1 MSRTP
6 GNESPRSPSTPST
19 PSTPIKFNEIPL
31 EQYYDVEEEMGS
43 GQFAV
48 VKKVVKRATGEQF
61 AAKYIKKRRYANS
74 RRGVA
79 RLHIEREVEVLR
91 SIGGHPNVI
100 ELFEVFETPNEVI
113 LILELV
119 SGGELFDHV
128 CSNEYLNEKEAS
140 AFIRQ
145 ILYGVQHLHSRFI
158 CHLDIKPENVMLKKR
173 GESQVKLIDFGLSRM
188 IHPGVPVKDMIGT
201 PEFVAPEVVNYEPL
215 STATDMWAI
224 GVVCYI
230 LLCGASPFL
239 GRTRE
244 ETFCNITG
252 VNYHFSSKYFAN
264 VSDLAKEFISRLFV
278 KDVRRRATVEECLNH
293 PWIRK
298 WTDSF
303 QDCQPSIINT
313 ANIKAF
319 KIRVKWRR
327 ALDTVLVCNRIVR
340 NADQRETQNSK
351 KSAGKDERPSRID
364 PENVIASAIFVACE
378 EGNLATLEELSNVHR
393 LSLDISNSMGET
405 PLMVAAGGGFDNL
418 VAFLRKK
425 GCLANMEDHRGDTA
439 LFWAVRNGHGNV
451 VRMLFSYGDKTGTL
465 LDVNKTNKSGES
477 ALHVAVR
484 YSQTECVLALL
495 EYGADPDIQDEHGET
510 CVHTASWHGNTFI
523 LSILCRFGP
532 SLGLRN
538 QDEETALHCASLRGH
553 LECVQSLVENGAPI
567 NALDQCGQ
575 TALHLALRRCHV
587 DVALFLI
594 TKDCQLDIQ
603 DENGDTPLH
612 IASQLGLNTIVQT
625 LCHLGAKVDLQN
637 SLSQTPLHVASQ
649 GCHVEIVRYLCL
661 ANANVNLKTKDGLT
675 AEIISLAHDNT
686 QIGSLL
692 SKMRSDQSRQQF
704 IKQLYPIDAPLPRI
718 KLKLF
723 GHSEVGKSKL
733 VQALQTSPSHSSLNS
748 IMDAVSRRFSDN
760 MHLAQSSS
768 AQSIG
773 HQSQVYSQDEG
784 IDSSGSSSSDMV
796 SRVEGRKT
804 WPINYQRPTHTSYTH
819 GIDVQNVVFPGCG
832 EFSIWE
838 FGGYEPYHIAYDHF
852 VGNSDC
858 IHVIVIRASDPTE
871 VQYKQA
877 LYWFNFLKGRV
888 TPSEPI
894 GHCGVVSRRSKVVV
908 VGTCATPQLFPQ
920 KCPDGNFFISSDAEA
935 MMKTLNLRFDTH
947 FDIFD
952 RIILLDTANQNCAG
966 LKSLREYL
974 HKARDLIIERL
985 QKPLALLDVCVTFL
999 SQLRKRYTNFPIIT
1013 WPHFSNVV
1021 RTELNPLATDSH
1033 CRQLVQQLQLI
1044 GEVVYLRDE
1053 ASELDYVVLT
1063 PEWLGTHIIGTLLSA
1078 KFLSECH
1085 TNGSY
1090 STGEFSAIFPEI
1102 AEPGDLL
1109 HILDTLQLCA
1119 VLEAGSTEFEF
1130 PAFILDE
1137 APMEVWQNNRPNYV
1151 YGGMRIVPMRGMERS
1166 LQSTFP
1172 RIQVA
1177 MRRSMRDF
1185 QDPMDAEL
1193 SQWRGYSKMCSGQ
1206 MEALIRLHGDAVEVQ
1221 VRGPSEMA
1229 PSCVYFLED
1238 IANLVEQTASEV
1250 APGIS
1255 IERHFLSPKHLKEH
1269 KPAPATFP
1277 PEEIMAM
1284 QQRESL
1290 KIRNSDGEEE
1300 MFTDV
1305 VCFGSREVAALLT
1318 LGIDVSVSQ
1327 LQLASRCELAAL
1339 LDPPESMGR
1348 DWSILAVKLNLADQQ
1363 IAEVDSTGL
1372 SLSRTDQL
1380 LAEWAL
1386 QCPEVASVGRL
1397 CAILEEMGRLDARD
1411 ALYRTVPLYLFAPLE
1426 EQSGSMIPNSLPSAM
1441 PTTQQP
1447 SSPSPPDTPNSGNET
1462 TLDMRKHDS
1471 GVVSLSHSTIDPRS
1485 CNTSAVLR

>member
-19 PSTPIKFNEIPL
+19 PNTPIKFNEIPL

-48 VKKVVKRATGEQF
+48 VKRVLKRATGEQF

-79 RLHIEREVEVLR
+79 RMHIEREVEVLR
-91 SIGGHPNVI
+91 AIGGHPNVI

-173 GESQVKLIDFGLSRM
+173 AESQVKLIDFGLSRM

-201 PEFVAPEVVNYEPL
+201 PEFVAPE
-215 STATDMWAI
+215 WAI

-298 WTDSF
+298 AN
-303 QDCQPSIINT
+303 CQPSIINT
-313 ANIKAF
+313 ANIRAF

-340 NADQRETQNSK
+340 NADQRETQRSK

-477 ALHVAVR
+477 ALHVA
-484 YSQTECVLALL
+484 

-553 LECVQSLVENGAPI
+553 LECVQSL
-567 NALDQCGQ
+567 CGQ

-637 SLSQTPLHVASQ
+637 SLSQTPLHAAAQ

-661 ANANVNLKTKDGLT
+661 ANANVNLKTK
-675 AEIISLAHDNT
+675 
-686 QIGSLL
+686 
-692 SKMRSDQSRQQF
+692 DQSRQQF

-819 GIDVQNVVFPGCG
+819 GIDVQNVVFP
-832 EFSIWE
+832 
-838 FGGYEPYHIAYDHF
+838 AYDHF

-974 HKARDLIIERL
+974 HRARDLIIERL

-1137 APMEVWQNNRPNYV
+1137 APKEVWQNNRPNYV

-1221 VRGPSEMA
+1221 VRGPSELA

-1277 PEEIMAM
+1277 PE
-1284 QQRESL
+1284 
-1290 KIRNSDGEEE
+1290 
-1300 MFTDV
+1300 
-1305 VCFGSREVAALLT
+1305 GSFCC
-1318 LGIDVSVSQ
+1318 S
-1327 LQLASRCELAAL
+1327 
-1339 LDPPESMGR
+1339 
-1348 DWSILAVKLNLADQQ
+1348 
-1363 IAEVDSTGL
+1363 
-1372 SLSRTDQL
+1372 
-1380 LAEWAL
+1380 
-1386 QCPEVASVGRL
+1386 
-1397 CAILEEMGRLDARD
+1397 
-1411 ALYRTVPLYLFAPLE
+1411 
-1426 EQSGSMIPNSLPSAM
+1426 
-1441 PTTQQP
+1441 
-1447 SSPSPPDTPNSGNET
+1447 
-1462 TLDMRKHDS
+1462 
-1471 GVVSLSHSTIDPRS
+1471 
-1485 CNTSAVLR
+1485 